1 MKIKKQKG
9 FSILNLI
16 LMIVFIG
23 VFGILGF
30 QIGMGYLDQASMKSA
45 VKQALIDAKNNEN
58 MREKEISGSIIKQV
72 SLNSI
77 DLNNNN
83 IYVTKN
89 GNQSYNVEIEYSKE
103 IKVTKT
109 LKIVMD
115 LNFAEETR

>member
-1 MKIKKQKG
+1 MRINKQKG

-16 LMIVFIG
+16 LIIVFIG

-30 QIGMGYLDQASMKSA
+30 QIGMGYLDQSSIKAA
-45 VKQALIDAKNNEN
+45 VKQTLLEAKNNEN
-58 MREKEISGSIIKQV
+58 MKEREIAGSIIKQV
-72 SLNSI
+72 SLNSV

>member
-1 MKIKKQKG
+1 MKIKQQKG

-16 LMIVFIG
+16 LIIVFIG

-30 QIGMGYLDQASMKSA
+30 QIGMGYLDQSAIKSA
-45 VKQALIDAKNNEN
+45 VKQSLIEAKTNEN
-58 MREKEISGSIIKQV
+58 MREKEITGSIIKQV

-77 DLNNNN
+77 DLNNDN

-89 GNQSYNVEIEYSKE
+89 GDQSYSVEIEYTKE